1 MQSVDFNLRRFTID
15 SDCDTMSVAACI
27 VVDEKSTYQAFFSI
41 TSDGPSKLLLR
52 NDDVVLQHTDG
63 DNSDIA
69 TAVMPDIQ
77 QVHNVVYY
85 CVRQMLHYFSDLY
98 DYD

>member
-15 SDCDTMSVAACI
+15 SDRDTMSVVAHI
-27 VVDEKSTYQAFFSI
+27 VIDEKSTYQAIFSVVN
-41 TSDGPSKLLLR
+41 DGPSKLLLS

-63 DNSDIA
+63 DNSDFA

-77 QVHNVVYY
+77 QVHNAVYY
-85 CVRQMLHYFSDLY
+85 CVRQMLHYFSDLL
-98 DYD
+98 D